1 MTLQEEIQ
9 NGESRTLEY
18 KAELPPKSQ
27 TWVKTIVAFAN
38 GAGGK
43 FVLGVNNKRE
53 FVGLS
58 KTVDLFELKDNI
70 ADTIDQMCEPQI
82 MFDITAEMIDNAQ
95 LLVVNVFPGNAT
107 PYYIKSLGKEN
118 GTFIRLGATTR
129 NADWTALDE
138 LTNRGRHIYYDELPC
153 TSLKVEAEDVK
164 YLCKD
169 FSERAERKIT
179 RKNLENL
186 NLLIGNKKDVA
197 TNAYAILLGKHD
209 YTSRIQCA
217 RFRGTERVD
226 FLDKKEYEGPLCE
239 QIDGAYKFV
248 LNYLSMAV
256 KINGIVHKEKYELPP
271 KAIRE
276 LIINAVIH
284 RNYQM
289 SSSVQVAVYDDR
301 VEISSPGSIYG
312 SLTLEEALSGRSS
325 IRNKTL
331 ARTLEKIDVLEGW
344 GSGFKRIFAE
354 CDEYG
359 VDRPE
364 FLEIGDMLRV
374 NFYRPSYKKNGDKAQ
389 KTAINAKSGD
399 KNGDKLEKT
408 AINPESGDKKS
419 DKFRTRIIEYLKD
432 HPNSKTQDISL
443 EIGLKQ
449 SRTKVYLS
457 ELVDDG
463 KIVANGANRN
473 RTYSLK

>member
-18 KAELPPKSQ
+18 KATLPHDSEK
-27 TWVKTIVAFAN
+27 WIKTIVSFAN

-43 FVLGVNNKRE
+43 FVLGVNNQRE
-53 FVGLS
+53 FVGLAKS
-58 KTVDLFELKDNI
+58 VDLFELKDNI
-70 ADTIDQMCEPQI
+70 ADTIGQMCEPQI
-82 MFDITAEMIDNAQ
+82 MFDITAEMVDDAQ
-95 LLVVNVFPGNAT
+95 LLIVNVFPGNAT
-107 PYYIKSLGKEN
+107 PYYIKALGKEN

-129 NADWTALDE
+129 NADWTSLDE
-138 LTNRGRHIYYDELPC
+138 LTNRGRHVYYDEFAC
-153 TSLKVEAEDVK
+153 TNVKIEDEDIK

-169 FSERAERKIT
+169 FSERAERRIT
-179 RKNLENL
+179 RKDLENL
-186 NLLIGNKKDVA
+186 NLIIGNKKDTA

-256 KINGIVHKEKYELPP
+256 EINGIVHKEKYELPH

-389 KTAINAKSGD
+389 KTAINSKSGD

-408 AINPESGDKKS
+408 AINQENSDKKS
-419 DKFRTRIIEYLKD
+419 DKFRARILEYLGN
-432 HPNSKTQDISL
+432 HPNAKTQDISL

-457 ELVDDG
+457 ELVEDG